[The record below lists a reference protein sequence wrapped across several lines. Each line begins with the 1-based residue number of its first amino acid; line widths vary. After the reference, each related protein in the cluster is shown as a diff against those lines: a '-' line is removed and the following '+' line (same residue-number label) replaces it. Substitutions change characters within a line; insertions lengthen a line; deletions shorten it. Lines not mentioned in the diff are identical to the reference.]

1 MVFKEWLIEKPD
13 DSDLFFEF
21 DKKMFKLKWLVKEQ
35 KDPVDCYIRENY
47 FEFKL
52 MYDYYRAVSG
62 GI

>member
-1 MVFKEWLIEKPD
+1 MVFKEWLIEKSD

-35 KDPVDCYIRENY
+35 KDPVDSYIRENY
-47 FEFKL
+47 HEFKL

-62 GI
+62 GV